1 MAAAVVRSPASM
13 SEPPVSLDERRARI
27 RRWSS
32 SRPLRDIV
40 GGASQGGVHCAVC
53 EKPIEAG
60 EADFIITF
68 NDAATLR
75 LDQACIDLWREET
88 QEPPSTS

>member
-1 MAAAVVRSPASM
+1 M
-13 SEPPVSLDERRARI
+13 
-27 RRWSS
+27 
-32 SRPLRDIV
+32 

-60 EADFIITF
+60 ETDFIITF